1 MAFFED
7 IGKKV
12 SQTGQEAI
20 KKTKLL
26 AETAKINTQI
36 AAEKRTVAGLFT
48 QIGERYYELYGV
60 SPDEKLTELVS
71 AVNEAKIRIRDLED
85 RLKALRGPESCES
98 CGAPL
103 STGALF
109 CAACGAK
116 VPQTQE
122 EPEGDGQSSRVCA
135 GCIRQLPEGAQFC
148 PFCGQKTG

>member
-12 SQTGQEAI
+12 SQTGQGAI
-20 KKTKLL
+20 KKTKVL
-26 AETAKINTQI
+26 AETARLNAQI
-36 AAEKRTVAGLFT
+36 AVEKRTVAGLFA

-71 AVNEAKIRIRDLED
+71 AVNEAKIKIRDLED
-85 RLKALRGPESCES
+85 QIKALRGPEVCES
-98 CGAPL
+98 CGAAL

-109 CAACGAK
+109 CAVCGAR
-116 VPQTQE
+116 VPQAQE
-122 EPEGDGQSSRVCA
+122 TPEEDVLSARVCP